1 MITAI
6 RLYRLSAKLEE
17 PIGNAL
23 VFFDR
28 RETLLVELVGADGR
42 SGWGEAWSAPDA
54 AAAIITAQL
63 APCVLGED
71 PAATGRLWHAMR
83 RKTGPARNGA
93 QMMAIAALDMAAHD
107 LAARERGVPLASL
120 LGGALR
126 DRIPAYASG
135 PFFKPEGHPYR
146 DFEREV
152 ELYLRLG
159 FRAVKLRSGFNPA
172 DDAATALAVRRIIGS
187 DRALMVDFNES
198 YAARAALDAAT
209 RMAGAGLLWIE
220 EPVAPDNLEGYRLLA
235 QHVTPALAGGETYE
249 GAARFQPFLALGAM
263 DVLQPD
269 IAICGG
275 LTGVGRVVALAEIY
289 DRPVV
294 PHVWGS
300 IVNFACA
307 VQLAATL
314 PEHRA
319 GAPSPF
325 PYLEFDAGPNPLLDL
340 VGRPKVNEDGTVS
353 VPQAP
358 GLGID
363 LTRERLEPFVVSH
376 REITK

>member
-6 RLYRLSAKLEE
+6 RLYRLAAKLNE

-23 VFFDR
+23 IFFDR
-28 RETLLVELVGADGR
+28 RETLLVELVGEGGI
-42 SGWGEAWSAPDA
+42 SGWGEAWAAPDA
-54 AAAIITAQL
+54 AAAIIAAQL
-63 APCVLGED
+63 APVVLGQD
-71 PAATGRLWHAMR
+71 PMATGRLWHAMR
-83 RKTGPARNGA
+83 RATGAARSGA
-93 QMMAIAALDMAAHD
+93 AMMAIAALDMAAHD
-107 LAARERGVPLASL
+107 LAAKRRGVPLAAL

-126 DRIPAYASG
+126 DRLPTYASG
-135 PFFKPEGHPYR
+135 PFFKPLGHPYR

-152 ELYLRLG
+152 EGYLRLG

-172 DDAATALAVRRIIGS
+172 DDAATALAVRRLIGTEA
-187 DRALMVDFNES
+187 ALMVDFNES
-198 YAARAALDAAT
+198 YSARAALDAAK
-209 RMAGAGLLWIE
+209 RMEPAALLWIE
-220 EPVAPDNLEGYRLLA
+220 EPTAPDNLEGYRLLA
-235 QHVTPALAGGETYE
+235 SHIAPALAGGETYS
-249 GAARFQPFLALGAM
+249 AAAQFQPFLATGCL

-319 GAPSPF
+319 GARVPF
-325 PYLEFDAGPNPLLDL
+325 PWLEFDAGPNPLMDL
-340 VGRPKVNEDGTVS
+340 VGRPQVNDDGTVS
-353 VPQAP
+353 VPDGP

-363 LTRERLEPFVVSH
+363 LSRERLEPFVTSY
-376 REITK
+376 REIAR